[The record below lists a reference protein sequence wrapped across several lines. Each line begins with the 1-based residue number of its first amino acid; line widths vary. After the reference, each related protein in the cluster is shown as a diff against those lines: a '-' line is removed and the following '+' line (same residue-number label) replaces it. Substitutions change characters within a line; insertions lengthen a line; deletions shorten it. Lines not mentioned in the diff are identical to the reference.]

1 MANLMEQARAQRVE
15 QPQGQ
20 GGQGGMEA
28 KAPDW
33 RSVTP
38 PELQD
43 AVERIVAAGA
53 KLMYSPEMRDELH
66 QAVNANTPV
75 DQKLAD
81 NVVGLMLTLDQKSQ
95 GGLPV
100 AALFP
105 AGLGLMEEAAN
116 VLSAAGLQV
125 TQQDFND
132 AAVRMY
138 VVMGKKLGGTDDQI
152 MQGVQQAMGGASQ
165 PGQRPEAE
173 DVGEPGEQPEGTPAD
188 VTEDQAEGEPPETEE
203 EAMARGM
210 QQ

>member
-1 MANLMEQARAQRVE
+1 MANLMQQARAQRAE
-15 QPQGQ
+15 QPEQQ
-20 GGQGGMEA
+20 GGQGGAEA
-28 KAPDW
+28 NAPDW
-33 RSVTP
+33 RAVTP

-105 AGLGLMEEAAN
+105 AGLGLLEEAAN
-116 VLSAAGLQV
+116 VLSAAGIQV

-165 PGQRPEAE
+165 PGQQPEAE

-188 VTEDQAEGEPPETEE
+188 ATEDQAEGEPPETEE